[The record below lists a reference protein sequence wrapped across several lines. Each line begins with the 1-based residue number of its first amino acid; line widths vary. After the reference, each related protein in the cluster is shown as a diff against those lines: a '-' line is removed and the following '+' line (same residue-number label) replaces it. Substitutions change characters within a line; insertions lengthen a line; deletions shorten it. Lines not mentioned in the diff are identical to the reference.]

1 MIYQNLL
8 QARSSLNKMLN
19 DSIRFQALRTRSFFA
34 LNENKPGRLLARI
47 LRTRRIASYIPKIR
61 MPTGL
66 LTTDPRDISATF
78 LEYFRSLYNIESTGT
93 WTSSPEQ
100 LQTYLTRTITRSL
113 RPTDRETLNAAITP
127 DELLTALKTT
137 KNGKSPGPDG
147 LPIEYYKMCN
157 TELLPA
163 LLNLFNAIRDG
174 VPLHP
179 HSLMATI
186 SLIPKPEKDHTCCEN
201 FRPISLLNN
210 DMKLLARILANRL
223 KRFLPQ
229 LVDSDQVG
237 FIPGREARDATTRIL
252 NALALSK
259 QSRSP
264 LLLLSADAEKAFDR
278 VRWPFL
284 FQAMQHFGIGEK
296 YLSWVQ
302 ALYSAPSARVRVNGA
317 LTQPFSIL
325 NGTRQGCPLSPLLFA
340 LSLEPLLSAIRHN
353 PLIKGVRGAR
363 LEHKVS
369 AYADDLMFLMPD
381 PIGTLP
387 EVLQELQTFGA
398 LTGFK
403 INDAKSE
410 LLAVSLPMT
419 WRTRL
424 KEQYPFRWC
433 SSSLTYL
440 GISLTSDYSK
450 LFTLNYMTLLDKF
463 RRDTAQWTS
472 KYLSWSGRI
481 GVLKMNFL
489 PRLLYLFQALPILL
503 PRSYHQLIRS
513 LFSNFIWPRGRPRI
527 KYATL
532 CKPKLKGGLAVP
544 DTFLYYTAAHMNR
557 IVDWMAESPNQKWLD
572 LEEFLAERPPR
583 LLPWLSWIA
592 VKNLTLS
599 ASPLGHTLHI
609 WHKYKTKFALT
620 TYPSPLLPI
629 VHNPDLPI
637 AILPSLM
644 ERFTDSSD
652 LRAYHL
658 LCDGNFVPLD
668 PPEHPVPTFN
678 VSFNYHQI
686 KSFLKKLPGNASLN
700 RQLTSFESLCQK
712 ALPLAHGISTIYC
725 MLQAVGE
732 EPPDFMARWERTLNT
747 PIPDEAW
754 TKTLSLTHHGSPV
767 ARLQEASY
775 KLLAFWYR
783 TPALVANFEASHS
796 PNCWRCLTAIGTY
809 IHIWWECP
817 YLEPYWRR

>member
-1 MIYQNLL
+1 
-8 QARSSLNKMLN
+8 
-19 DSIRFQALRTRSFFA
+19 
-34 LNENKPGRLLARI
+34 
-47 LRTRRIASYIPKIR
+47 

-163 LLNLFNAIRDG
+163 LHLFNAIRDG

-201 FRPISLLNN
+201 FQPISLLNN

-424 KEQYPFRWC
+424 KEQYPFR
-433 SSSLTYL
+433 
-440 GISLTSDYSK
+440 
-450 LFTLNYMTLLDKF
+450 
-463 RRDTAQWTS
+463 
-472 KYLSWSGRI
+472 
-481 GVLKMNFL
+481 
-489 PRLLYLFQALPILL
+489 
-503 PRSYHQLIRS
+503 
-513 LFSNFIWPRGRPRI
+513 
-527 KYATL
+527 
-532 CKPKLKGGLAVP
+532 
-544 DTFLYYTAAHMNR
+544 
-557 IVDWMAESPNQKWLD
+557 
-572 LEEFLAERPPR
+572 
-583 LLPWLSWIA
+583 
-592 VKNLTLS
+592 
-599 ASPLGHTLHI
+599 
-609 WHKYKTKFALT
+609 
-620 TYPSPLLPI
+620 
-629 VHNPDLPI
+629 
-637 AILPSLM
+637 
-644 ERFTDSSD
+644 
-652 LRAYHL
+652 
-658 LCDGNFVPLD
+658 
-668 PPEHPVPTFN
+668 
-678 VSFNYHQI
+678 
-686 KSFLKKLPGNASLN
+686 
-700 RQLTSFESLCQK
+700 
-712 ALPLAHGISTIYC
+712 
-725 MLQAVGE
+725 
-732 EPPDFMARWERTLNT
+732 
-747 PIPDEAW
+747 
-754 TKTLSLTHHGSPV
+754 
-767 ARLQEASY
+767 
-775 KLLAFWYR
+775 
-783 TPALVANFEASHS
+783 
-796 PNCWRCLTAIGTY
+796 
-809 IHIWWECP
+809 
-817 YLEPYWRR
+817 